1 MALTSIEFDGGGVTG
16 TFTDIAGQEV
26 TVSASVSNSNYTA
39 AHGATSAGH
48 VETGGVFGTGA
59 TNTYH
64 FSGDGVNGLAV
75 QIGASEG
82 TDVFDFVVNG
92 VDVNLQEMIDAGEAQ
107 LVHPQELPFTPYGPS
122 NDIATVN
129 SNGDLTGDSSAPGTS
144 SYADAMP
151 IISFNIP
158 VTSISITNNGLGST
172 EYIDI
177 YLDSEAAP
185 CFTRDTLIDTDQ
197 GEVAVQDLTPGMM
210 VRTRDNG
217 FQPVRWIGMTATKDR
232 AVRIKAGAMGN
243 SRDLV
248 VSPRHRMVLEGWQL
262 EMLFDHDEALV
273 TALELVNDDTI
284 LRDEFTKVEYYHVMF
299 DQHEVIYA
307 EGAATESFHPDQPT
321 MGSMDAAAR
330 EEIFAL
336 FPELREGTTRAEA
349 APNLSPVQAAYV
361 GKHLDAFIG

>member
-1 MALTSIEFDGGGVTG
+1 MALTGILDSGTTN
-16 TFTDIAGQEV
+16 TFTDIAGNEV
-26 TVSASVSNSNYTA
+26 TVTASA
-39 AHGATSAGH
+39 AHGASY
-48 VETGGVFGTGA
+48 GGLTDQGTWISGSGPS
-59 TNTYH
+59 TVSYS
-64 FSGDGVNGLAV
+64 FDGDGVNGLAV
-75 QIGASEG
+75 VLSAVEES
-82 TDVFDFVVNG
+82 DSFDFTVNG
-92 VDVNLQEMIDAGEAQ
+92 VDVNLQDMIDAGEAQ
-107 LVHPQELPFTPYGPS
+107 IVHPDNLPFTVLSGHGNPGT
-122 NDIATVN
+122 IV
-129 SNGDLTGDSSAPGTS
+129 NGDLQDDPTIYGT
-144 SYADAMP
+144 AIP

-158 VTSISITNNGLGST
+158 ITSLSVSSNQIGST
-172 EYIDI
+172 DMIDI